1 MTYLLD
7 TNILSEIMRKA
18 PDPKVL
24 AWFLTL
30 ETVTIS
36 AITEEELVFGLRHR
50 GLYHKEAWLRQL
62 LAAQGQTLPVTSTA
76 AHWSGE
82 KRAQLQLDG
91 RTVPMA
97 DALIAACAW
106 EHNLILATRNTKDFQ
121 GFGLALFNPF
131 E

>member
-36 AITEEELVFGLRHR
+36 AITEEELVFELRHR
-50 GLYHKEAWLRQL
+50 GLYPKEAWLRQL

-121 GFGLALFNPF
+121 GLGLALFNPF